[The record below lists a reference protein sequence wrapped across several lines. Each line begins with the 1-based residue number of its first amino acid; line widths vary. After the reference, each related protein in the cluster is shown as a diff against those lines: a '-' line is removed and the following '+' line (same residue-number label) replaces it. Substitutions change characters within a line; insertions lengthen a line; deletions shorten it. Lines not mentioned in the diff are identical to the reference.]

1 MSTASALRVPPDDLE
16 SALRTWFRDRGRV
29 LIGFSGGVDS
39 AYLAVIAR
47 QTLGRE
53 HVLAVLGRSASVAA
67 GQWETA
73 RAVAEAHDVPLREV
87 DTDELANPSY
97 AANPSNRCYFCK
109 QTLWTEL
116 APIAATF
123 GYSTIVDGTNADD
136 LGDHRPGRRAADE
149 LGVETPLATLGFT
162 KAHIRERSRV
172 HGIATW
178 DRPSSPCLA
187 SRIPY
192 GTAVTI
198 ERLAQVE
205 RAEAALRALGIT
217 GDLRVRHHDDLA
229 RIELELAQLEAWC
242 TPHGL
247 EVLTRA
253 LQAVG
258 YAEVALDL
266 QGFRSGSLNVLG
278 GVVAA

>member
-1 MSTASALRVPPDDLE
+1 MPAASVPVLSPDEQEAALR
-16 SALRTWFRDRGRV
+16 AWFRARGRV

-47 QTLGRE
+47 QTLGRDRM
-53 HVLAVLGRSASVAA
+53 LAVLGRSASVAA

-73 RAVAEAHDVPLREV
+73 RAVAAAHDVPLREV
-87 DTDELANPSY
+87 DTDELANASY
-97 AANPSNRCYFCK
+97 VENPTNRCYFCK
-109 QTLWTEL
+109 QTLWTHL
-116 APIAATF
+116 VPIANAL
-123 GYSTIVDGTNADD
+123 GYATIVDGTNADD
-136 LGDHRPGRRAADE
+136 LADHRPGRRAADE
-149 LGVETPLATLGFT
+149 QGVETPLAALGFT
-162 KAHIRERSRV
+162 KALIRERSRV
-172 HGIATW
+172 HGIETW

-205 RAEAALRALGIT
+205 RAEAALRALGVA

-229 RIELELAQLEAWC
+229 RIEMAREQLATWC
-242 TPHGL
+242 SPDGL
-247 EVLTRA
+247 RA
-253 LQAVG
+253 LTSALRAVG